1 MGKKYK
7 KILFDLDNTL
17 IDDNENRK
25 YAIRKIL
32 KEMDK
37 YLGENQVEDFIKS
50 DDKYW
55 QDRASKKLKDPYEFK
70 TIEEK
75 TKWVRAQRFIMF
87 FKDISFEEAVEINDK
102 YINYLKEKIIPIEG
116 AKETLEYLYNK
127 NYEINIVTN
136 GPTVPAKSKLEKT
149 EISKYIN
156 LVFTAEEA
164 GFMKPHKEFF
174 DEFYKK
180 IGTKNVDEMLI
191 IGDELEKDVLGGIEN
206 NIDTCWF
213 NSKNSKNDPGIKPD
227 MEIKKLVELK
237 NIL

>member
-32 KEMDK
+32 KETDK

-55 QDRASKKLKDPYEFK
+55 KDRASKKLKDPYEFK

-75 TKWVRAQRFIMF
+75 TKWVRAQRFILF
-87 FKDISFEEAVEINDK
+87 FKDINFEEAVEINDK
-102 YINYLKEKIIPIEG
+102 YINYLKEKIIPIKG
-116 AKETLEYLYNK
+116 AKETIEYLYNK

-136 GPTVPAKSKLEKT
+136 GPTVPAKSKLEKI

-174 DEFYKK
+174 EKFYKK
-180 IGTKNVDEMLI
+180 IDNAKVDEMLI
-191 IGDELEKDVLGGIEN
+191 VGDELEKDVLGGIEN
-206 NIDTCWF
+206 NIDTCWL
-213 NSKNSKNDPGIKPD
+213 NLKNYKNDTGIKPN
-227 MEIKKLVELK
+227 MEIKELLELK

>member
-32 KEMDK
+32 KEMNK
-37 YLGENQVEDFIKS
+37 YLGEKQVEDFVKL

-87 FKDISFEEAVEINDK
+87 FKDISFEEAVRINDK

-116 AKETLEYLYNK
+116 AKETLEYLYNR

-174 DEFYKK
+174 EKFYKR
-180 IGTKNVDEMLI
+180 IETTKVDEMLI

-213 NSKNSKNDPGIKPD
+213 NLKNSKNDTGIKPD